1 MKEATALFRLLGDEA
16 RLRILR
22 LLERERLNVSELT
35 SILGIAQPGVS
46 RHLRLLKEG
55 GLVGEERDRGWTYYG
70 LAPLEGALAR
80 TWKLLLGRIRELD
93 GRGDDARLQ
102 EVLRQREEDFTHE
115 RGLVPGKSWRAW
127 ARALG
132 HLLPPQ
138 RVADLGCGEGFL
150 ALEASRWASRVIAVD
165 VSEQALARAKSFAG
179 SKGVKNVLFR
189 RGDIEELPLE
199 TGSVDVA
206 LLSQALH
213 HAREPARAI
222 REAARILSPGGMLLL
237 LDLKSHREEWV
248 KKLGD
253 RWLGFDEESL
263 RRMMRGAGLEEI
275 RMEIGARKRGDPFQV
290 IVASGRKRSPR
301 ARREPRPSGEG
312 KR

>member
-1 MKEATALFRLLGDEA
+1 MKEVTALFRLLGDEV

-55 GLVGEERDRGWTYYG
+55 GLVQEERDRGWTYYTLSRVDG
-70 LAPLEGALAR
+70 SLGR
-80 TWKLLLGRIRELD
+80 TWDALRSQVRALD
-93 GRGDDARLQ
+93 GKGDDARLQ

-115 RGLVPGKSWRAW
+115 RGLVPGKSWAAW

-132 HLLPPQ
+132 HLIPAA
-138 RVADLGCGEGFL
+138 RVADLGCGEGTL

-165 VSEQALARAKSFAG
+165 VSEQALSRARALAASR
-179 SKGVKNVLFR
+179 GVRNISTRK
-189 RGDIEELPLE
+189 GDIEDLPLE

-213 HAREPARAI
+213 HATEPLRAI
-222 REAARILSPGGMLLL
+222 REAVRILAPGGTLLL
-237 LDLKSHREEWV
+237 LDLKAHKEEWV

-253 RWLGFDEESL
+253 RWLGFDERSL
-263 RRMMRGAGLEEI
+263 RRMMREVGLEDV
-275 RMEIGARKRGDPFQV
+275 RLEIGARKRGDPFQV
-290 IVASGRKRSPR
+290 IVASGRK
-301 ARREPRPSGEG
+301 